1 MEQGLVD
8 LDTEIAKIDK
18 KLDLVRLNIDKVRK
32 LEAQPEYESTVP
44 ENVRLINEEKV
55 CSL

>member
-18 KLDLVRLNIDKVRK
+18 KLDLARLNIDKVRK